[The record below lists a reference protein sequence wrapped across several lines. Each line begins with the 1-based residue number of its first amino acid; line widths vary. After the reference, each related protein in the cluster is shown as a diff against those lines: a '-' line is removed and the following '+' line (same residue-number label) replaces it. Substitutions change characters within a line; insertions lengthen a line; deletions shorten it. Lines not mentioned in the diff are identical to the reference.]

1 MQPCPGPKDLAMAS
15 GKFCYLC
22 GKITEKLEEGLCIS
36 CYPKEKKLAHLPKK
50 IEVEVCRGCSRYYS
64 GKWVDIKGPPNKM
77 IEIIS
82 REAVKSSL
90 EPELWEIPREV
101 RILKTVEK
109 CKTIVSDVE
118 VELSKR
124 IGAES
129 HAQLQTSLVLK
140 QTLCPVCSKRAGG
153 YFEAII
159 QLRTDDIDKIFGE
172 AFKVINR
179 LYEKDQMAFVVDETK
194 VKGGV
199 DLKIGSGKAARVVGT
214 HFKTHYGAQIKESA
228 KLSGK
233 KDGKNVYR
241 KTILIRV

>member
-1 MQPCPGPKDLAMAS
+1 MAS

-22 GKITEKLEEGLCIS
+22 GKITEELDEGLCNS
-36 CYPKEKKLAHLPKK
+36 CYSKEKKIPCLPKT

-64 GKWVDIKGPPNKM
+64 GKWVAIKEPPNKM
-77 IEIIS
+77 MKVIS
-82 REAVKSSL
+82 REAVKSRL
-90 EPELWEIPREV
+90 EPELREFQGEV
-101 RILKTVEK
+101 RILKTVDRG
-109 CKTIVSDVE
+109 KTIVSDLE
-118 VELSKR
+118 VELSKTL
-124 IGAES
+124 GAEPPT
-129 HAQLQTSLVLK
+129 HLRTSLKLK

-159 QLRTDDIDKIFGE
+159 QLRAEDIDKILGE
-172 AFKVINR
+172 AFRVINR
-179 LYEKDQMAFVVDETK
+179 LYEKDQMAFVVDETR

-199 DLKIGSGKAARVVGT
+199 DLKVGSGKAAKVVGT
-214 HFKTHYGAQIKESA
+214 YFKTHFGARIKKSA